1 MDTVVISILG
11 AGFLG
16 ILGYFLQG
24 LRADIRTLGTRLDG
38 RIDRLEAR
46 FDARFDAMQVE
57 HGRQFERWA
66 ALAERVATLEGDR
79 S

>member
-1 MDTVVISILG
+1 
-11 AGFLG
+11 
-16 ILGYFLQG
+16 
-24 LRADIRTLGTRLDG
+24 
-38 RIDRLEAR
+38 
-46 FDARFDAMQVE
+46 MQVE